1 MPHDVFISYS
11 HKDSV
16 IADAICHR
24 FEEESIR
31 CWYAPRDIKP
41 GQEWAGSI
49 ITALESSRVMIL
61 VFTDFSNVSSQVHR
75 EVDAAVSAGVT
86 IIPFKC
92 TVSNPSEGM
101 KYYLSTL
108 HWLDAVD
115 KPLEQS
121 IEKLLLLT
129 TGLLSEEEKP
139 KQEAAQPKDDSKAN
153 INTPVPE
160 TKPRKW
166 SKLIL
171 PITAALA
178 VFIVA
183 GVVIGILK
191 RGSEVQQPAAQQSPS
206 QEQQVSVS
214 TPVVILPS
222 DELNQAGGGADA
234 IASTPSESKYVF
246 DESNDSPHAEDYL
259 YSVSEYYGNGDG
271 YEKSVRLE
279 LYFGDGTGTIVV
291 PEIIDG
297 LPVTEIYEKCFYQ
310 CANIEKVVLPQT
322 LEYIEYCAFYD
333 CGALTEI
340 EFPASLVSIGSNS
353 FSHTGLID
361 VVIPDTVSEIGDG
374 AFYGCPKLETVVVS
388 KNVTTIERDTFR
400 ENSQLREITFRG
412 EMSNIDIDALRN
424 SEQATII
431 GLAGSYAETYA
442 KAKGMEFKAYNG

>member
-31 CWYAPRDIKP
+31 CWYAPRDIRP

-92 TVSNPSEGM
+92 TGSNPSEGM

-121 IEKLLLLT
+121 IEKLLLLAI
-129 TGLLSEEEKP
+129 GLLSEEEKP
-139 KQEAAQPKDDSKAN
+139 KQEVVQSTPGSEAHKRA
-153 INTPVPE
+153 PVPV
-160 TKPRKW
+160 TKHAKW
-166 SKLIL
+166 SKPALYV
-171 PITAALA
+171 TAALA
-178 VFIVA
+178 VLIVA
-183 GVVIGILK
+183 GVMIGILT
-191 RGSEVQQPAAQQSPS
+191 RGSGAPQSAAQESPTQVQQA
-206 QEQQVSVS
+206 SVS

-222 DELNQAGGGADA
+222 AEQNEANGGADA
-234 IASTPSESKYVF
+234 NASSSSESKYVF

-259 YSVSEYYGNGDG
+259 YNISEYYGSGDG

-279 LYFGDGTGTIVV
+279 LYFGEGTGTVV
-291 PEIIDG
+291 IPEIIDG
-297 LPVTEIYEKCFYQ
+297 LPVTEIYEKCFYE
-310 CANIEKVVLPQT
+310 CANIEKVVFPQT
-322 LEYIEYCAFYD
+322 LEYIGYSAFYD
-333 CGALTEI
+333 CSALTEI
-340 EFPASLVSIGSNS
+340 EFPASLDTIGSNA
-353 FSHTGLID
+353 FSYTGLID
-361 VVIPDTVSEIGDG
+361 VVIPDTVTEINDS
-374 AFYGCPKLETVVVS
+374 AFYGCPQLETVIVS
-388 KNVTTIERDTFR
+388 KNVTAIERDTFR
-400 ENSQLREITFRG
+400 SDKQLREITFRG
-412 EMSNIDIDALRN
+412 EMTNIDIDALRN

-442 KAKGMEFKAYNG
+442 KAKRMEFKAYNG